1 MVPRQPLV
9 VGAAQGQAV
18 KILVT
23 GAAGQLGR
31 ELVDVATGAGH
42 DVFAAS
48 RAELDVTK
56 PEVVRAVVLREQ
68 PAVIVHAAAWTA
80 VDACESDREKAMLH
94 NGAAT
99 RFVVDAAREVGARVI
114 YISTDYVF
122 DGTKPTPY
130 VEADVPNPQSVYG
143 VSKLTGE
150 QAVDTSI
157 DSVVRISWVCGFHG
171 ANMVKTILRIAAQQ
185 DTLTF
190 VDDQVGCPTFADDAA
205 AMITRLATEARPG
218 IWHVTNQGAVSWYEF
233 TREVLRAAGHDPA
246 RVKPVRTRD
255 LVPARPAPRPAN
267 SVLDNAALR
276 TAGISLLDDFRVPL
290 ARLVS
295 RLTAQN

>member
-1 MVPRQPLV
+1 M

-143 VSKLTGE
+143 VSKLAGE

-157 DSVVRISWVCGFHG
+157 DTVVRISWVCGFHG

-185 DTLTF
+185 DSLTF

>member
-1 MVPRQPLV
+1 
-9 VGAAQGQAV
+9 V

-31 ELVDVATGAGH
+31 EVVDVATSAGH

-56 PEVVRAVVLREQ
+56 PEVVRAVVSREQ
-68 PAVIVHAAAWTA
+68 PAVIIHAAAWTA

-99 RFVVDAAREVGARVI
+99 RFVVDAAREIGARVV

-130 VEADVPNPQSVYG
+130 VETDVPNPQSVYG
-143 VSKLTGE
+143 ASKLAGE
-150 QAVDTSI
+150 QALDTAI
-157 DSVVRISWVCGFHG
+157 DTVVRISWVCGFHG
-171 ANMVKTILRIAAQQ
+171 ANMVKTILRIAGQQ

-190 VDDQVGCPTFADDAA
+190 VDDQIGCPTFADDAA
-205 AMITRLATEARPG
+205 AMITRLATEARTG
-218 IWHVTNQGAVSWYEF
+218 IWHVTNQGAVSWYDF

>member
-1 MVPRQPLV
+1 M

-56 PEVVRAVVLREQ
+56 PEVVRAAVLREQ

-80 VDACESDREKAMLH
+80 VDACESDHEKAMLH

-143 VSKLTGE
+143 VSKLAGE
-150 QAVDTSI
+150 RAVDTSI
-157 DSVVRISWVCGFHG
+157 DTVVRISWVCGFHG

-276 TAGISLLDDFRVPL
+276 TVGISLLDDFRVPL

>member
-1 MVPRQPLV
+1 M
-9 VGAAQGQAV
+9 

-143 VSKLTGE
+143 VSKLAGE

-157 DSVVRISWVCGFHG
+157 DTVVRISWVCGFHG

>member
-1 MVPRQPLV
+1 V

-31 ELVDVATGAGH
+31 EVVDVAIGAGH

-56 PEVVRAVVLREQ
+56 PEVVRAVVSREQ

-99 RFVVDAAREVGARVI
+99 RFVVDAAREVGARVV

-122 DGTKPTPY
+122 DGTKPIPY
-130 VEADVPNPQSVYG
+130 VETDMPNPQSVYG
-143 VSKLTGE
+143 TSKLAGE
-150 QAVDTSI
+150 RAVDTSI
-157 DSVVRISWVCGFHG
+157 DTVVRISWVCGFHG

-190 VDDQVGCPTFADDAA
+190 VDDQIGCPTFADDAA
-205 AMITRLATEARPG
+205 AMITRLATEERPG

-267 SVLDNAALR
+267 SVLDNAGLR

-290 ARLVS
+290 ARLVT

>member
-1 MVPRQPLV
+1 M
-9 VGAAQGQAV
+9 
-18 KILVT
+18 KIIVT

-56 PEVVRAVVLREQ
+56 PEVVRAAVLREQ

-143 VSKLTGE
+143 VSKLAGE

-157 DSVVRISWVCGFHG
+157 DTVVRISWVCGFHG